1 MLCWCL
7 QLQRSFSNPWPP
19 IPTPCCPRCRARTA
33 ADGLGTEPAENP
45 PFFFFFNSTP
55 QGGIRS
61 WCNRLGGSCQREPL
75 RKCWGLRGWRKTPV
89 LEEKYSDSCMKS
101 GIDEASVHMFK
112 SWLLW
117 FHQSLPFPPVL
128 VGIQRALNH
137 DLPAGKRK
145 YPTGRMLQHIHSLLW
160 CRVRDAKQ
168 DPGTQEPLSHLH
180 SRVGQEEGGRALL
193 EGGEITGMSCP
204 THAGCLLGCFQ
215 LSMLL
220 LLFYAE

>member
-1 MLCWCL
+1 MGWERS
-7 QLQRSFSNPWPP
+7 QLK
-19 IPTPCCPRCRARTA
+19 IH
-33 ADGLGTEPAENP
+33 L
-45 PFFFFFNSTP
+45 FFFFNSTP

-128 VGIQRALNH
+128 VGIQRALITIYQQGRGNT
-137 DLPAGKRK
+137 PREGCCSTFTPCSGAGL
-145 YPTGRMLQHIHSLLW
+145 GMLN
-160 CRVRDAKQ
+160 R
-168 DPGTQEPLSHLH
+168 TQEPRSHFLI
-180 SRVGQEEGGRALL
+180 STAVWVRKREVEP
-193 EGGEITGMSCP
+193 C
-204 THAGCLLGCFQ
+204 
-215 LSMLL
+215 
-220 LLFYAE
+220 